1 MNKKL
6 FALVDCNN
14 FYASCERL
22 FRPEL
27 KEKPIVV
34 LSNNDGC
41 IVARSNEAKA
51 LGISMG
57 APYFK
62 SKELI
67 RRHNVQVFSSNYS
80 LYGDLSHRVM
90 SVLQDMEPEVE
101 IYSID
106 EAFISLPASNHQ
118 DLTDYAKSLKARV
131 EQWVGIPVSV
141 GIAPTKTLAKL
152 AGRVAKKNGKYGGVF
167 ALTDHDELDALLSSI
182 DVGDVWGIGRRSAEK
197 LHRQGILNV
206 FQLKNANDN
215 WLRKNLT
222 VTGLR
227 TAMELRGTS
236 CIPLDSAQPNKKAI
250 ISSRSFGQPIS
261 SLADLKEAIAT
272 HVSIAAKK
280 LRDQR
285 SAAHSIHVFIYTNR
299 FKEDAPQYSGNMTI
313 PLPQASSY
321 TPTMIK
327 HAMQGLERVYKPGY
341 KYNKAGVMM
350 TELVPQDR
358 VQRNLFAQENRE
370 SLPLMETVD
379 RINQAWGRNT
389 IRFAVEGLKQSWQ
402 MKQSHKSPA
411 YTTSWAEIPVVKA
424 SL

>member
-1 MNKKL
+1 MNKI

-27 KEKPIVV
+27 QGKPIVV

-62 SKELI
+62 SKALI
-67 RRHNVQVFSSNYS
+67 RRHNVRVFSSNYS

-101 IYSID
+101 VYSID
-106 EAFISLPASNHQ
+106 EAFISLPAGNHQ
-118 DLTDYAKSLKARV
+118 DLTGYAKALKAKV
-131 EQWVGIPVSV
+131 EQWVGIPVSI

-152 AGRVAKKNGKYGGVF
+152 ANRFAKKNGAHGGVF
-167 ALTDHDELDALLSSI
+167 DLTGDDGLEALLSSV
-182 DVGDVWGIGRRSAEK
+182 DVGDIWGIGRRSTEK
-197 LHRQGILNV
+197 LNRQGILNA
-206 FQLKNANDN
+206 FQLKNADDD
-215 WLRKNLT
+215 WLRKHLT

-236 CIPLDSAQPNKKAI
+236 CIPLESAQPDRKAI

-261 SLADLKEAIAT
+261 SLAALKEAIST
-272 HVSIAAKK
+272 HMAIAAKK
-280 LRDQR
+280 LRDQS
-285 SAAHSIHVFIYTNR
+285 SAAKSIHVFIHTNR
-299 FKEDAPQYSGNMTI
+299 FKEDAPQYSGTMTI

-327 HAMQGLERVYKPGY
+327 HAMQGLERIYKPGY
-341 KYNKAGVMM
+341 LYNKAGVMV

-358 VQRNLFAQENRE
+358 IQRNLFGQENRE
-370 SLPLMETVD
+370 SPPLMATVD
-379 RINQAWGRNT
+379 RINQAWGKNT
-389 IRFAVEGLKQSWQ
+389 IRFAGEGLKKSWQ